1 MMRIA
6 FCRKCYYLVLT
17 NTQVSKL
24 CKSFSNGFGANI
36 RLSRTQLINKRK
48 LRGFLVWFSKSL
60 LRSWL
65 PIIRKVHKPLA
76 KSVLILL
83 ELTASVSATDVAVHK
98 KMFGSGNRSLD
109 LAKHTTLIMSNEKMK
124 DIIKIVISFEESVS
138 WRNGHNKTIKNETKE
153 KREDFSVCYHVY

>member
-1 MMRIA
+1 MIRIV
-6 FCRKCYYLVLT
+6 FCRKCYYLALT
-17 NTQVSKL
+17 NTQVSKHR
-24 CKSFSNGFGANI
+24 KSFSNGFGVNI
-36 RLSRTQLINKRK
+36 KLSRTQLINKRK
-48 LRGFLVWFSKSL
+48 LGRFLVWFSKPL

-65 PIIRKVHKPLA
+65 LIIRKVLKPLA
-76 KSVLILL
+76 KSILILL
-83 ELTASVSATDVAVHK
+83 ELTASTSATDVAVHK

-109 LAKHTTLIMSNEKMK
+109 WAKHTTLIMSNEKMK